1 MAEIYKKTPFYP
13 WHRDHGA
20 ALYEKGGWV
29 RPARYEGARE
39 EHLRVRAVGG
49 IIDVHS
55 MGKVT
60 VEGAQA
66 TALLDYA
73 ATNDIAG
80 LKVGGARYTCF
91 CAEDGGIVDDV
102 IVYRTG
108 DNRYYLITN
117 TLSRHRV
124 LDFLRALAAGL
135 QAAVVD
141 VTSATAYIAVQ
152 GPSSRELLAA
162 AGVEA
167 DLSGS
172 CLGYF
177 EAAEVELHGVPVLL
191 ARTGYTGELGY
202 ELNFPAEYGLDVWE
216 HLCATGAPMGISPV
230 GGEAMM
236 TLRLE
241 KGYRSYGSDI
251 DLGVNPLEAGLG
263 WVVDW
268 NKADFAGRAAL
279 AAVRERGVTRRMVYL
294 RAEPDVRLAR
304 GDQLLDAAG
313 TPVGEVTS
321 GLYGPS
327 VGAYVGLGYLD
338 AAVAAPGEVRV
349 GGEHGGP
356 VAAARRPFFDPS
368 GERLR
373 A

>member
-1 MAEIYKKTPFYP
+1 MGAINKKTPFYP

-39 EHLRVRAVGG
+39 EHLRVRTVGG

-55 MGKVT
+55 MGKV
-60 VEGAQA
+60 VIEGEHAA
-66 TALLDYA
+66 ELLDFA

-108 DNRYYLITN
+108 DDRYYLITN
-117 TLSRHRV
+117 TLSRYRV
-124 LDFLRALAAGL
+124 LDFLRGHAEGRR
-135 QAAVVD
+135 AAVVD

-152 GPSSRELLAA
+152 GPRTRELLAA
-162 AGVEA
+162 AGIEA
-167 DLSGS
+167 DLSDTA
-172 CLGYF
+172 LGYF
-177 EAAEVELHGVPVLL
+177 ESAEVDLHGVPVLL

-202 ELNFPAEYGLDVWE
+202 ELNFPSEYGLDVWE
-216 HLCATGAPMGISPV
+216 HLCATGAPMGIGPV

-268 NKADFAGRAAL
+268 SKADFAGRAAL
-279 AAVRERGVTRRMVYL
+279 AAARERGIGRRTVYL
-294 RAEPDVRLAR
+294 RAEPEVRLAR
-304 GDQLLDAAG
+304 GDQLLDETG
-313 TPVGEVTS
+313 QPVGEVTS

-327 VGAYVGLGYLD
+327 VEAYVGLAYVD
-338 AAVAAPGEVRV
+338 AAVAVPGQLSV

-356 VAAARRPFFDPS
+356 VAAARRPFFDPA

-373 A
+373 G